1 MDVLVSTQMSGKSE
15 PREQRPVLFTSK
27 GSTSSSKSSKSSILR
42 KKLQAEKLALELKI
56 AEQKCEEEIK
66 LFRAESERRAVVLE
80 LRKKAEESKL
90 EYEFEDALAKEDFV
104 SNNADIIDLV
114 NY

>member
-1 MDVLVSTQMSGKSE
+1 MSGKSE
-15 PREQRPVLFTSK
+15 PREQTPVLFTSK

-56 AEQKCEEEIK
+56 AEQKCQEEIK
-66 LFRAESERRAVVLE
+66 LVRAEAERRALVLE

-90 EYEFEDALAKEDFV
+90 EYEFEDALARTILSPTTRISSMK
-104 SNNADIIDLV
+104 NLITI
-114 NY
+114 

>member
-1 MDVLVSTQMSGKSE
+1 MSGKSE
-15 PREQRPVLFTSK
+15 PREQTPVLLTSK
-27 GSTSSSKSSKSSILR
+27 GSTNSSKSSKNC

-56 AEQKCEEEIK
+56 AEQKCKEEIK
-66 LFRAESERRAVVLE
+66 LFRAEAERRAVVLE